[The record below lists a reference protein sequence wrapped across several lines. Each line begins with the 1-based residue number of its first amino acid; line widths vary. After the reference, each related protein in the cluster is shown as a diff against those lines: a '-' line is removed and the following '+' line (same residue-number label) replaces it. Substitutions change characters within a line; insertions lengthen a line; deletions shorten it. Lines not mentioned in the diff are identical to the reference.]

1 MTKIEDAAIK
11 AENMMND
18 KYGNT
23 WFIVYSNE
31 NGEEKIEIKDEY
43 MSEYDKYY
51 EMFFFN

>member
-23 WFIVYSNE
+23 WFTVCSDE

-43 MSEYDKYY
+43 TEEYDKYY
-51 EMFFFN
+51 ETFFFN